1 MTHQD
6 TLTLIAETDRLLAT
20 ARELLMTADK
30 ARDRDVVRKTQ
41 AQLNEL
47 LDKRLEYMRQRDQLA
62 PRPQLAP
69 PPIPVPPVK
78 VRKKGET

>member
-41 AQLNEL
+41 GQLNEL
-47 LDKRLEYMRQRDQLA
+47 LDKRLEYMQQRDQLA